1 MVLTKYL
8 SSMQMHMAPV
18 AGIRTRLVDNSDDW
32 QTDQPK
38 EERSSEQSCEKMLIL
53 FPFLLMQKVHAQKI
67 YLMHCCQ
74 MTIPIELPIPIF
86 LWQ

>member
-1 MVLTKYL
+1 MSLDPAASIYSWV
-8 SSMQMHMAPV
+8 
-18 AGIRTRLVDNSDDW
+18 VDNSDDW

-38 EERSSEQSCEKMLIL
+38 EERSSEKSCEKMLIL

-74 MTIPIELPIPIF
+74 MTIPIELPIPII